1 MEGPWTAGLV
11 VLTCYVAVSL
21 AGELTFELADNDRQ
35 CFYEDVDAGVKCTLE
50 YQVVTGG
57 HYDVDCL
64 ISDPNEKVLYKEI
77 KKQYDTYTWTSEKKG
92 VYKFCFS
99 NEFSTFTHKTVYFD
113 FMVGEEPP
121 LIPEMGDHDTA
132 LTQVLAGGN
141 YDVDVVVFEE
151 AKPILKR
158 VRSTSGEHKWT
169 SESGTD
175 VVICFLNKFSIVT
188 SKKIWLRFEM
198 EDPRVSP
205 PPPGP
210 PVPWLHEAATF
221 VRGMLPW
228 QQGPSTLKPTTQKNV
243 PFRLSLS
250 LKELPF

>member
-1 MEGPWTAGLV
+1 MEGQWTAGIVILS
-11 VLTCYVAVSL
+11 CYIVASL

-64 ISDPNEKVLYKEI
+64 ISDPSDKVLYKEI

-113 FMVGEEPP
+113 FMVGDEPP

-132 LTQVLAGGN
+132 LTQMESSCVTSHENLKLVIDYQTHFRLREAQGRAFAESLNERVN
-141 YDVDVVVFEE
+141 YWSIAQTVILILVGIGQVVV
-151 AKPILKR
+151 L
-158 VRSTSGEHKWT
+158 RSFFTE
-169 SESGTD
+169 
-175 VVICFLNKFSIVT
+175 NK
-188 SKKIWLRFEM
+188 K
-198 EDPRVSP
+198 
-205 PPPGP
+205 
-210 PVPWLHEAATF
+210 H
-221 VRGMLPW
+221 
-228 QQGPSTLKPTTQKNV
+228 QGI
-243 PFRLSLS
+243 
-250 LKELPF
+250 

>member
-132 LTQVLAGGN
+132 LTQMETSCVTAHENLKLVIDYQTHFRLREAQGRAFAESLNERVN
-141 YDVDVVVFEE
+141 YWSIAQTVILILVGIGQVVV
-151 AKPILKR
+151 L
-158 VRSTSGEHKWT
+158 RSFFTE
-169 SESGTD
+169 
-175 VVICFLNKFSIVT
+175 NK
-188 SKKIWLRFEM
+188 K
-198 EDPRVSP
+198 
-205 PPPGP
+205 
-210 PVPWLHEAATF
+210 H
-221 VRGMLPW
+221 
-228 QQGPSTLKPTTQKNV
+228 QGI
-243 PFRLSLS
+243 
-250 LKELPF
+250 

>member
-50 YQVVTGG
+50 YQV
-57 HYDVDCL
+57 
-64 ISDPNEKVLYKEI
+64 
-77 KKQYDTYTWTSEKKG
+77 
-92 VYKFCFS
+92 
-99 NEFSTFTHKTVYFD
+99 
-113 FMVGEEPP
+113 
-121 LIPEMGDHDTA
+121 
-132 LTQVLAGGN
+132 LAGGN

-151 AKPILKR
+151 DKPILKR

-169 SESGTD
+169 SEHGTD
-175 VVICFLNKFSIVT
+175 VVMCFLNKFSIVT
-188 SKKIWLRFEM
+188 SKKIWLRFDT

-210 PVPWLHEAATF
+210 PVPWLHDAATF
-221 VRGMLPW
+221 MESSCVT
-228 QQGPSTLKPTTQKNV
+228 SHENLKLVIDYQTH
-243 PFRLSLS
+243 FRLREAQGRAFAESLNERVNYWS
-250 LKELPF
+250 IAQTVILILVGIGQVVVLRSFFTENKKHQGI